1 MNRMLSI
8 LSLMLLFNFTIKA
21 EEKILLLFGRA
32 ENSICDTIILSNHY
46 GRYIA
51 ITDQNGKFRFELK
64 IKDPDFLNF
73 NIKNNNA
80 TLFLLTGDTL
90 EMNFDNNN
98 FKKTVS
104 FHGLRAKIN
113 SELLS
118 VSRGRSAPDFS
129 FKDLNGQQINLHDF
143 NGKYIYIDVWNSSCG
158 PCFKE
163 FPFLEALIENYKDRN
178 IVFLGISLD
187 NKEKTWL
194 RTIERKKLKGIQLFG
209 NGWNS
214 EFTQKYFVKFNPR
227 FILIDKNQSILYL
240 SAPRPSGNI
249 DEILNKLAGL

>member
-1 MNRMLSI
+1 M
-8 LSLMLLFNFTIKA
+8 LFNFTVKA
-21 EEKILLLFGRA
+21 EGKIFLLFGKV
-32 ENSICDTIILSNHY
+32 ENSSDDTIILSNHY
-46 GRYIA
+46 GRYTA
-51 ITDQNGKFRFELK
+51 ITDQNGKYRFELN

-80 TLFLLTGDTL
+80 TLFLLVGDTL

-98 FKKTVS
+98 FEKTVS

-118 VSRGRSAPDFS
+118 VSMGKSAPGFS
-129 FKDLNGQQINLHDF
+129 FKDINGKLINLNDF
-143 NGKYIYIDVWNSSCG
+143 RGKYIYIDVWNSSCG

-163 FPFLEALIENYKDRN
+163 FPFLEALIEKYKDKD
-178 IVFLGISLD
+178 IVFIGISLD

-194 RTIERKKLKGIQLFG
+194 STIQRKKLKGIQLFG

-214 EFTQKYFVKFNPR
+214 EFTRKYFVKFNPR
-227 FILIDKNQSILYL
+227 FILIDKNQNILYL

-249 DEILNKLAGL
+249 DEILSKYEGLKIKILANAKH